1 VSTTRR
7 ARPTTCSSGCSGES
21 RASTARRSPSPLLGV
36 HHAEIGSEVTGP
48 GKSDEGKA
56 KAAAA
61 AAKAKA
67 VERKAAG
74 RQGKSAR

>member
-56 KAAAA
+56 KAAAD
-61 AAKAKA
+61 AKAKA